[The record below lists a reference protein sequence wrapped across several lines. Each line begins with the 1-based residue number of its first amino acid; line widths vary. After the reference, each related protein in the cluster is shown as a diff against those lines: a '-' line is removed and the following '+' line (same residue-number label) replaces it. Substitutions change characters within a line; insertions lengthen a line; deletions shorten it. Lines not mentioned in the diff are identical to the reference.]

1 MALYWRQGW
10 QVVKSLSLARANNSE
25 TAITWSSSTPP
36 FQMKY
41 NLFCFLIGER
51 RTFLVPMDRAECV
64 GTLKDE
70 IKARHQA
77 LNDIK
82 SCDLILYL
90 AEIDH
95 PLDMQERLNKLTQ
108 LSRNLD
114 ECRALDDDEQ
124 GVQVIFGE
132 NVQGKYIIVQIPDGE
147 SFNLRACGEVASS
160 LWPR

>member
-1 MALYWRQGW
+1 
-10 QVVKSLSLARANNSE
+10 
-25 TAITWSSSTPP
+25 
-36 FQMKY
+36 MKY

-95 PLDMQERLNKLTQ
+95 PLDMQERINKLTQ

-160 LWPR
+160 LWPC